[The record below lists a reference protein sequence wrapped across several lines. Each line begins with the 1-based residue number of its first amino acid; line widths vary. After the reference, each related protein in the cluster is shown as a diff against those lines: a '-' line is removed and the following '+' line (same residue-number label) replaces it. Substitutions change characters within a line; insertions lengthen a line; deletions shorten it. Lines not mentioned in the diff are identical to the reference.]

1 MALRLPSLLNPE
13 RVVVWAAEIVRNLEA
28 TLAGFDRLKHSRGTI
43 LPLAPYIVADLPPAA
58 QHPAALLYVSDAVGG
73 ATPAYS
79 NGVNWL
85 DCRDGSIIA

>member
-1 MALRLPSLLNPE
+1 MSLRLPSLLNPE

-43 LPLAPYIVADLPPAA
+43 LPLAPYVIADLPPAI
-58 QHPAALLYVSDAVGG
+58 QHPAAVLYVSDAPGG

-79 NGVNWL
+79 DGTNW
-85 DCRDGSIIA
+85 RDGRTGVIIV